1 MPNSQNISLDKIY
14 AVLKKVKI
22 LKSQERFSNAL
33 SLLEDLLRSSKK
45 KYYIECSKITSKILS
60 ICNHICESS
69 TIKLQIL
76 RRSESAISTYLN
88 LSTKHK
94 LIVSEKLIQKILISF
109 NNCSYAHRL
118 KSNYSLCLDY
128 CHKSAS
134 LIKGKILTE
143 ALTFEMVS
151 KVHLNMTSIYLQQ
164 KNYELAVDTA
174 QKSLKFL
181 QMLIKTI
188 QNRSNDGGG
197 IGKSK
202 YSDCILG
209 YVISF
214 YCIFVAQVGL
224 KEYFK
229 AKEAISNAVE
239 VGKQFLSCNEEI
251 YEMVL
256 GFFQLFESQGNDIK
270 GISSSIKSVFHL
282 CLSQSFDSL
291 KFLDPI
297 KVHKCITEK
306 RLPGRY
312 YTRSELAYKQ
322 KFIDNQK
329 HLNFISADEYF
340 FQEISKSINMKSG
353 IKHLSKNDSNDSRT
367 SKDSKGWIRQENLEK
382 RIISEL
388 RLKKKFRNTSLT
400 SPAPNLQDKLKQLKS
415 ETELQSDRRQLSQVT
430 SSSQFKTLILRICPS
445 NNTREI
451 FSVQK
456 LFFKPKSSI
465 KDRSDSEEN
474 SEVQKITDTKRRLSV
489 YQNTKDEIEDF
500 MDSIHKEIKMM
511 YTERDHSKLTSPSVC
526 GSVKSL
532 KESFLCKSANKSTK
546 NKESSYGILKKAIN
560 ISLRPRRG
568 KILRKP
574 SKMQNLQV

>member
-33 SLLEDLLRSSKK
+33 SLIEDLLRSSKK